1 MKNLFLSNLKL
12 KDWSLIVLTG
22 VAVFFFINY
31 TISSSG
37 YKKEIKRL
45 ESESKD
51 IQKKRDEL
59 DKQNKDLKKEALIYI
74 DNIDKYQKK
83 INDISDLI
91 SKKDIEIKNLKLSLN
106 QQRKEIEKTKKKIDE
121 LEKTPIKRTGQELLE
136 SIKEKTK

>member
-12 KDWSLIVLTG
+12 KDWALIVITG

-59 DKQNKDLKKEALIYI
+59 DKQNKDLKKEAVIYI

-83 INDISDLI
+83 INYISDLI
-91 SKKDIEIKNLKLSLN
+91 SKKDIEIKNLKLNLN

>member
-12 KDWSLIVLTG
+12 KDWALIVITG

-37 YKKEIKRL
+37 YKKEIKKL

-59 DKQNKDLKKEALIYI
+59 DKQNKDLKKEAVIYI

-91 SKKDIEIKNLKLSLN
+91 SKKDIEIKNLKLILN
-106 QQRKEIEKTKKKIDE
+106 QQRK
-121 LEKTPIKRTGQELLE
+121 
-136 SIKEKTK
+136 

>member
-59 DKQNKDLKKEALIYI
+59 DKQNKDLKKEAVIYI

>member
-12 KDWSLIVLTG
+12 KDWALIVITG

-59 DKQNKDLKKEALIYI
+59 DKQNKDLKKEAVIYI

>member
-1 MKNLFLSNLKL
+1 MKNLFLSNLKV
-12 KDWSLIVLTG
+12 KDWSLIVITG

-59 DKQNKDLKKEALIYI
+59 DKQNKDLKKEAVIYI

-83 INDISDLI
+83 INYISDLI

>member
-12 KDWSLIVLTG
+12 KDWALIVITG

-37 YKKEIKRL
+37 YKKEIKKL

-59 DKQNKDLKKEALIYI
+59 DKQNKDLKKEAVIYI

-83 INDISDLI
+83 INYISDLI
-91 SKKDIEIKNLKLSLN
+91 SKKDIEIKNLKLNLN

>member
-12 KDWSLIVLTG
+12 KDWALIVLTG

-59 DKQNKDLKKEALIYI
+59 DKQNKDLKKEAVIYI

>member
-12 KDWSLIVLTG
+12 KDWALIVITG

-37 YKKEIKRL
+37 YKKEIKKL

-59 DKQNKDLKKEALIYI
+59 DKQNKDLKKEAVIYI

>member
-12 KDWSLIVLTG
+12 KDWALIVLTG

-37 YKKEIKRL
+37 YKKEIKIL

-59 DKQNKDLKKEALIYI
+59 DKQNKDLKKEAVIYI

>member
-12 KDWSLIVLTG
+12 KDWALIVITG

-59 DKQNKDLKKEALIYI
+59 DKQNKDLKKEAVIYI

-121 LEKTPIKRTGQELLE
+121 LEKNPIKRTGQELLE